1 MQGRALRY
9 SFQAIDVLSSN
20 KQNEKKRKKKRK
32 EKKTSEEE
40 PSGSCPVSSFIGERR
55 EYRNRHHAGL
65 LVMERGRTIIRC
77 CASVPHGFDKRT
89 RGYSRNESHYIVRCI
104 CH

>member
-1 MQGRALRY
+1 MQGRALKY

-20 KQNEKKRKKKRK
+20 KQNEKNEKKKKKRK

-55 EYRNRHHAGL
+55 E
-65 LVMERGRTIIRC
+65 
-77 CASVPHGFDKRT
+77 
-89 RGYSRNESHYIVRCI
+89 
-104 CH
+104 